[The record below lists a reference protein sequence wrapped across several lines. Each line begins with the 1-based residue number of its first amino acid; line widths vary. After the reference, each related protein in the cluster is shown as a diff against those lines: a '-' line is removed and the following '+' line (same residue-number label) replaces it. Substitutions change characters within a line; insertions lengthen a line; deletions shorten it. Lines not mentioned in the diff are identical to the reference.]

1 MANNIA
7 CQYTKALARHMHTLD
22 EHHMAKTNTSENG
35 KPLNRSQAVRDYLKE
50 NPGADSKGIID
61 GLGAKGIKVTPT
73 LIYFVKGQLNKA
85 KRRVKR
91 EKVAEEAKLTPARN
105 PIEIVA
111 QVKALAAELGGIKNL
126 KKLVDLLAE

>member
-1 MANNIA
+1 
-7 CQYTKALARHMHTLD
+7 MHTLD